1 MGCTA
6 QKRCLSFPTLKVR
19 HGISSYIVP
28 KILSCFHPLA
38 RQSLPQVRIQRHKGS
53 NAVFSYVRDG
63 GAVWSG
69 MRCPLREYNITS
81 ASLDTLTSHES
92 RPRQDIHPN
101 SINLLSPNGL
111 LTHRL
116 NRCVIDLCPK
126 RTVSLLLASSAFVKL
141 HLPLADLTQA
151 TLMPS
156 LSRKRNA
163 VIGAGLS
170 QRSDS
175 NEFPYIVFQFL
186 LPAGLAFVSKRES
199 LATTITLMS

>member
-1 MGCTA
+1 MPDLGDPVNDISSPRARRTRTRPRHNLRA
-6 QKRCLSFPTLKVR
+6 PLVPTSSGDGVVGLHGTKRCPSFPTSKAR

-38 RQSLPQVRIQRHKGS
+38 RPSLPQARIQSHKGP

-69 MRCPLREYNITS
+69 MRWPLREYNITS

-101 SINLLSPNGL
+101 SITLLSPNGL

-116 NRCVIDLCPK
+116 NHCVIDPCPK
-126 RTVSLLLASSAFVKL
+126 RTVSLLLTASAFVKL
-141 HLPLADLTQA
+141 HLPLAI
-151 TLMPS
+151 S
-156 LSRKRNA
+156 LLILRK
-163 VIGAGLS
+163 
-170 QRSDS
+170 Q
-175 NEFPYIVFQFL
+175 P
-186 LPAGLAFVSKRES
+186 
-199 LATTITLMS
+199 

>member
-1 MGCTA
+1 MPDLDNTVNDISSPRARRIRTRPRDNPRAPLVPISFGGSVVGLHGT
-6 QKRCLSFPTLKVR
+6 KRFLSFPTLKAR
-19 HGISSYIVP
+19 HRISSYIVP

-38 RQSLPQVRIQRHKGS
+38 RPSLPQVRIQRHKGS

-92 RPRQDIHPN
+92 WPRQDIHSN
-101 SINLLSPNGL
+101 SITLLSLNGL

-126 RTVSLLLASSAFVKL
+126 RTVSLLLAASAFVKL
-141 HLPLADLTQA
+141 HLPLVI
-151 TLMPS
+151 S
-156 LSRKRNA
+156 LLILGK
-163 VIGAGLS
+163 
-170 QRSDS
+170 Q
-175 NEFPYIVFQFL
+175 P
-186 LPAGLAFVSKRES
+186 
-199 LATTITLMS
+199 